1 MLSRRF
7 VTLVS
12 CLLATLFLI
21 ISVYYTEELPFPRF
35 AQSFFDSVHTKAP
48 IWHLHP
54 LLAPEPDFEPV
65 ENSHLII
72 STSTLSSVGNVGLPS
87 SPIATPLRIA
97 ITETCGCHDEVV
109 AALVHAFGPQ
119 SSVQLSLYQ
128 REQRYVIAE
137 VLNGFQLKYPLPP
150 CQPPE
155 TFIDN
160 AETRI
165 PDIVVATTCEFEMMS
180 LRSRF
185 QTLFEEGKTYLFCVM
200 HHADRW
206 IFPFLAE
213 AAIQWL
219 DRSLLTFITLSPHT
233 ATYLR
238 DSVVSGRAIN
248 GTAPIVTLPPVF
260 PVPLPPLAS
269 INMRGELAFAI
280 QGNFETERR
289 DYAHI
294 FASLSSFQ
302 GPPTKFPKTSRN
314 VSVHLLG
321 HGDHPPVP
329 AKVSSHAMFD
339 EDLTYP
345 EFYTIVARPFALLP
359 AFATDEYYQTKASS
373 FVPAALIGGTPL
385 VAIRKLLEE
394 YAYLPAEAVYL
405 QVGSG

>member
-1 MLSRRF
+1 MF
-7 VTLVS
+7 PA
-12 CLLATLFLI
+12 CLRHSSSII

-35 AQSFFDSVHTKAP
+35 AQSFSDSVHTKAP
-48 IWHLHP
+48 IWHLHL

-65 ENSHLII
+65 ENNDLII
-72 STSTLSSVGNVGLPS
+72 PTSTLSSVGNVGLPS

-97 ITETCGCHDEVV
+97 ITETCGCHDKIV
-109 AALVHAFGPQ
+109 AALVHAFGSQ

-128 REQRYVIAE
+128 REQRYGIAE
-137 VLNGFQLKYPLPP
+137 VLNAFQLKRALPP

-165 PDIVVATTCEFEMMS
+165 PDIVVATTCEFEMVS

-185 QTLFEEGKTYLFCVM
+185 QTLLEEGKTFLFCVV
-200 HHADRW
+200 HHSDRW
-206 IFPFLAE
+206 SFPSLAE

-238 DSVVSGRAIN
+238 DSVVSGWAIN

-260 PVPLPPLAS
+260 PVSLPPLAS
-269 INMRGELAFAI
+269 INMRGELAFTI
-280 QGNFETERR
+280 QGNPETERR

-294 FASLSSFQ
+294 FASLNSSQ

-329 AKVSSHAMFD
+329 DEVSNHVMFD
-339 EDLTYP
+339 EDLSYP
-345 EFYTIVARPFALLP
+345 EFYTILARSFALLP
-359 AFATDEYYQTKASS
+359 AFAVDEYYQMKASS
-373 FVPAALIGGTPL
+373 SVQAALIGGTPL